1 MPLSKIR
8 DGSLQFWPRKRAE
21 KILPSAN
28 WNALQKTLDKQEKK
42 QGVLNGF
49 IGYKVGMVSVYAK
62 DNTPDSVMKGKKIIV
77 PASILE
83 CPKMKILS
91 VRFYKNGQVVK
102 DLIVN
107 WEKDLKAKVKKPQN
121 LAKLENLNFEY
132 DDIRIVAYPKVSD
145 IELKKSPEIIE
156 ISLNGTKEEKL
167 AFVKEKMNKEISVSE
182 VFKEGVVDIRG
193 VTRGFGLQGP
203 VKRFGIGLKSHKSE
217 KGVRRPGSLG
227 PWHPAHTTFRTPIS
241 GQTGFFTR
249 VAYNNLILKIS
260 NVKELNLNEIKK
272 GGFDNYG
279 ILRGDF
285 ILLKGSVQG
294 TKKRPLLITNA
305 LRPTKKTTKQK
316 LEFIEAR

>member
-1 MPLSKIR
+1 
-8 DGSLQFWPRKRAE
+8 
-21 KILPSAN
+21 
-28 WNALQKTLDKQEKK
+28 
-42 QGVLNGF
+42 
-49 IGYKVGMVSVYAK
+49 
-62 DNTPDSVMKGKKIIV
+62 
-77 PASILE
+77 
-83 CPKMKILS
+83 
-91 VRFYKNGQVVK
+91 
-102 DLIVN
+102 
-107 WEKDLKAKVKKPQN
+107 
-121 LAKLENLNFEY
+121 
-132 DDIRIVAYPKVSD
+132 
-145 IELKKSPEIIE
+145 
-156 ISLNGTKEEKL
+156 
-167 AFVKEKMNKEISVSE
+167 MNKEISVSE